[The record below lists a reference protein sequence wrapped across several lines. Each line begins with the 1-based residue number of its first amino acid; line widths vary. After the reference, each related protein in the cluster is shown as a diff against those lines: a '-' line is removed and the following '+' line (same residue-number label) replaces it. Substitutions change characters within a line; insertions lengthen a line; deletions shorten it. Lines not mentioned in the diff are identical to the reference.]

1 MDAPAEAIV
10 LPPAALNL
18 MDASTH
24 QIDPD
29 EQIPPITN
37 PLLEQGGLIVTTR
50 AAMTEMI
57 ADAVAAAVD
66 AQTAPKATTAKVRA
80 AALDAISPPD
90 GLA

>member
-10 LPPAALNL
+10 LPPTALNL

-29 EQIPPITN
+29 EQVPPITN
-37 PLLEQGGLIVTTR
+37 PLLEQGGLIVTTQ

-57 ADAVAAAVD
+57 ATAVAAAVD
-66 AQTAPKATTAKVRA
+66 AQAAPKATAAKVRA

-90 GLA
+90 NAA